1 MPTIIAGWLG
11 AVGIG
16 AGVATVAGYVIAGLG
31 LSLVAQKLFGPKIP
45 DLSSLSRGSGYTGDP
60 KRTQTSSVTQPK
72 WVVGEARVGG
82 TLLEYKEDPD
92 DKYILTLRYCI
103 SEGFCQELRQIYID
117 GEEALEPG
125 TKITTR
131 TSIRTTLS
139 ASIDNFLI
147 EKYQEK
153 LSGKFVAEAAG
164 FTVIE
169 LTFIQPDYGLD
180 DQEEGPDFDKR
191 FWTQVPQ
198 VSFHVLGI
206 PWPRGGQRD
215 GDYKYGWDQ
224 YRNRWLSDPQNAAL
238 WRLWYERIIAKRSGN
253 DITGESNAYD
263 ICKSQGYQINGVFGL
278 GDPPDQVRA
287 EMDWCWQ
294 GSVVDEGGKIA
305 FKPGYKTANVTTI
318 DASTSAV
325 QFLGGKPGP
334 ILSERYNKA
343 KCTLLQS
350 HEDRFLETSIPT
362 VTHTGAV
369 ATDTKERTVDLGRRV
384 FVNDESKA
392 RQLMA
397 IYLRRTRASKL
408 YGYRLLPSGTAND
421 FSRFNIYSG
430 DYVKL
435 VDEARGI
442 DGDFLVEATS
452 INADWSVTINLREYI
467 DGMYSLST
475 YSPRVREPYARIPR
489 PNDPVDP
496 PTGLTAT
503 VTNTITNNLVESK
516 IDVSWD
522 PSGNRTLIIIR
533 GLDDGYSESK
543 VVLADSTAFIV
554 PTPQTYRI
562 TARHRTIKHIDS
574 DNVSVDA
581 EVDWSEFIA
590 DSPKNL
596 SASVSVELNETRD
609 LIISLITISW
619 DPQPGIKETGYT
631 ITGTDGGEITGIT
644 SDSTITIPVT
654 TPQAYRIAVHHISYS
669 GATTASDTISA
680 VISWEKFRP
689 GSPTSLTLTDQSK
702 ILADESV
709 EYTISADWDDDPN
722 MVSAQINTTG
732 AGFAS
737 ELFSQISGTLV
748 QIPTIGEYDVTV
760 KMIGAAGL
768 TGTSDVETVTI
779 DNAAFIPPDP
789 KNPTLDFS
797 STIVSDGSIAS
808 QVQVG
813 WDAEFPTPPAP
824 NYLQTINLTGP
835 DYSREETTR
844 DNSASFGLDAQ
855 GQYTAT
861 IYRELAGFRSGD
873 VSITGDLDWSGFKPP
888 APILVSLRQHSGNIQ
903 AIFESIPNRDIVGI
917 EFRYRSG
924 DIGGNENLAIINDD
938 NWNAAQRLDV
948 TAIVPSV
955 GNSAMVA
962 TASIPA
968 TARYRLFARYITR
981 QGLAGDIA
989 DLGYYLF
996 SLPTLGT
1003 GSINESYLWPGTL
1016 TNIGV
1021 FLDTNLLVPDP
1032 ELSAMT
1038 RNKFNGNEGWPFGP
1052 VSNPTYKSEI
1062 IDLGESSNLQ
1072 AKVDVEFFTPPDPAV
1087 AVNATSN
1094 YYVRASTSESAVS
1107 GATAIKIA
1115 TGSWTKLT
1123 APAQYLIF
1131 EWRGNNNFQGQGILN
1146 LTFSWQLLS

>member
-1 MPTIIAGWLG
+1 MPTVIAGWLG

-31 LSLVAQKLFGPKIP
+31 LSIVAQKLFGPKIP
-45 DLSSLSRGSGYTGDP
+45 DLSSLSRGGGYSGDP
-60 KRTQTSSVTQPK
+60 KRTQTASVVQPK
-72 WVVGEARVGG
+72 WIVGEARVGG
-82 TLLEYKEDPD
+82 TLLEYREDED
-92 DKYILTLRYCI
+92 NKYILHLKYCL
-103 SEGFCQELRQIYID
+103 SEGHCQELRQIYID
-117 GEEALEPG
+117 GEEALESG
-125 TKITTR
+125 TKITT
-131 TSIRTTLS
+131 TSSTIE
-139 ASIDNFLI
+139 NHLI

-153 LSGKFVAEAAG
+153 LSGKFIAHSAG
-164 FTVIE
+164 FTVVE
-169 LTFIQPDYGLD
+169 LTLTQPDYGLD
-180 DQEEGPDFDKR
+180 NKSEGPDFDKR

-198 VSFHVLGI
+198 VSFEVLGI
-206 PWPRGGQRD
+206 PWPTDSSNIFWSFYRGE
-215 GDYKYGWDQ
+215 W
-224 YRNRWLSDPQNAAL
+224 RNDPQNAAL
-238 WRLWYERIIAKRSGN
+238 WRYWYEYVIAGKKNIKGVLS
-253 DITGESNAYD
+253 AYAT
-263 ICKSQGYQINGVFGL
+263 CKSKGYEINGVFGL

-294 GSVVDEGGKIA
+294 GSVVDEGGDLT
-305 FKPGYKTANVTTI
+305 FKPGNYSGPVETI

-334 ILSERYNKA
+334 VLNERFNKA
-343 KCTLLQS
+343 KCTILQS
-350 HEDRFLETSIPT
+350 KDDRFLEASVPT

-369 ATDTKERTVDLGRRV
+369 ATDTKERTLDLGRRV
-384 FVNDESKA
+384 FVNDETKA

-397 IYLRRTRASKL
+397 IYLRRTRANKL
-408 YGYRLLPSGTAND
+408 YGYRLLPSGNAND

-435 VDEARGI
+435 IDEARGI
-442 DGDFLVEATS
+442 NGNFLVEATS
-452 INADWSVTINLREYI
+452 INADWSVTLNLREYI
-467 DGMYSLST
+467 SGTYNLST

-496 PTGLTAT
+496 PTGLEAI
-503 VTNTITNNLVESK
+503 VTNAAVNNAIESK

-522 PSGNRTLIIIR
+522 PSGDRTLVIIR
-533 GLDDGYSESK
+533 GLTDGYSASQ
-543 VVLADSTAFIV
+543 VVLEDSASFIV
-554 PTPQTYRI
+554 PSPQTYRV

-574 DNVSVDA
+574 DNVSVDV
-581 EVDWSEFIA
+581 EVDWSEFVA
-590 DSPKNL
+590 EAPKNL
-596 SASVSVELNETRD
+596 MASVSVRPNATRD
-609 LIISLITISW
+609 LIISLITVSW
-619 DPQPGIKETGYT
+619 DSQPGIKETEYT
-631 ITGTDGGEITGIT
+631 ITGADGGEITGTT
-644 SDSTITIPVT
+644 SDSTITIPVA
-654 TPQAYRIAVHHISYS
+654 TPQVYQISVHHISYS
-669 GATTASDTISA
+669 GATTAADTVSA

-689 GSPTSLTLTDQSK
+689 NSPVNLSLTDTSK

-709 EYTISADWDDDPN
+709 EYEISVDWDDDPN

-732 AGFAS
+732 PGFSS
-737 ELFSQISGTLV
+737 ELFSQISSTLI

-768 TGTSDVETVTI
+768 IGESDIATITI
-779 DNAAFIPPDP
+779 DNTDFIPPDP

-808 QVQVG
+808 QVSVG

-824 NYLQTINLTGP
+824 NYLQTVNLTGP

-855 GQYTAT
+855 GQYTAI

-924 DIGGNENLAIINDD
+924 DISGNENLAVINDA
-938 NWNAAQRLDV
+938 NWSAAQRLDV

-1003 GSINESYLWPGTL
+1003 GSLNESYLWPGTL

-1032 ELSAMT
+1032 ELTAMT

-1052 VSNPTYKSEI
+1052 VNGPIYKSEI

-1072 AKVDVEFFTPPDPAV
+1072 AKVDVEFFTPPDPAI
-1087 AVNATSN
+1087 AVNTVSN
-1094 YYVRASTSESAVS
+1094 YYIRASTSESAVS
-1107 GATAIKIA
+1107 GATATKIA
-1115 TGSWTKLT
+1115 TASWTKLA
-1123 APAQYLIF
+1123 APVQYLIF
-1131 EWRGNNNFQGQGILN
+1131 EWRGDNNFQGQGILN